1 MLYISQILQD
11 PKIVKYEPKK
21 VEVLYIS
28 QILQD
33 PKTYKYHIIFFIIF
47 SASGTSDVASSRLSA
62 SKVK

>member
-1 MLYISQILQD
+1 MIEKNMLYISQILQD

-47 SASGTSDVASSRLSA
+47 LLNLDHYCIFD
-62 SKVK
+62 